1 MKLIA
6 AAAVAVAFTL
16 PAAAF
21 DNASCK
27 AFLTGSWTLETEQDM
42 NGTKAKIEAASTY
55 SEDGTFTQTMT
66 MTADGAPP
74 QTMSRAGSWDAGPGT
89 KPDTCL
95 AKLMPSG
102 EPESSIELTVVDADT
117 VATPDGLQ
125 SKRVTD

>member
-1 MKLIA
+1 
-6 AAAVAVAFTL
+6 
-16 PAAAF
+16 
-21 DNASCK
+21 
-27 AFLTGSWTLETEQDM
+27 M

-74 QTMSRAGSWDAGPGT
+74 QTMSRAGNWDAGPGT

>member
-6 AAAVAVAFTL
+6 AAAIAVAFAV
-16 PAAAF
+16 PASAF
-21 DNASCK
+21 DNSACK

-42 NGTKAKIEAASTY
+42 GGTKAKIEAASTY

-66 MTADGAPP
+66 MTAEGAPP
-74 QTMSRAGSWDAGPGT
+74 QTMSRAGTWDAGPGS

-95 AKLMPSG
+95 AKLAPKD
-102 EPESSIELTVVDADT
+102 EPESSIELTVIDDDT

-125 SKRVTD
+125 SKRATD